1 MSSTVLTESPVKQFN
16 TTVYGFINDLKTIFG
31 EHDKDIQT
39 LHMACDMT
47 KINVRLV
54 LTPFQYYITNNPIFV
69 KHMMDMNVDY
79 FLAYDYTEM
88 VKENEFSD
96 DYNHKLIQKFREATK
111 LHRHNPQ
118 TVESIF
124 NWFKVMIYHAYRDEG
139 KDPQK
144 EMQRCQQIVVDN
156 HTTSM
161 SSTTA

>member
-54 LTPFQYYITNNPIFV
+54 LTPFQYYISNNPIFV

-96 DYNHKLIQKFREATK
+96 DYNHKLIQKFREA
-111 LHRHNPQ
+111 
-118 TVESIF
+118 
-124 NWFKVMIYHAYRDEG
+124 
-139 KDPQK
+139 
-144 EMQRCQQIVVDN
+144 
-156 HTTSM
+156 
-161 SSTTA
+161 

>member
-1 MSSTVLTESPVKQFN
+1 
-16 TTVYGFINDLKTIFG
+16 
-31 EHDKDIQT
+31 
-39 LHMACDMT
+39 
-47 KINVRLV
+47 
-54 LTPFQYYITNNPIFV
+54 
-69 KHMMDMNVDY
+69 MDMNVDY
-79 FLAYDYTEM
+79 FLAYDYSEM

-96 DYNHKLIQKFREATK
+96 DYNHKLINKFREATK

-144 EMQRCQQIVVDN
+144 EMQRCQQIAVDYRS
-156 HTTSM
+156 TPT